1 MVLSSCIHTKK
12 VGIRLDARETLY
24 RRNRLLVNIIW
35 GMLVLGIAVDFMTGA
50 PNSSIIVLAIV
61 GTFACGVATFLSVR
75 RIWPEYI
82 KYIISTIVTALT
94 LLLIMTGPVITTYS
108 LVYVNLAIMTLYGS
122 SRGIAFSGGIGL
134 LLTIGL
140 FLSQYNEEL
149 FGDNDPFT
157 MVLYLLMIAVPLYVS
172 AKFSERL
179 QNEVVSRSEQAIAE
193 KNRAQDIVEKVSAS
207 LTVLND
213 FSENLKKNITSTST
227 ISRDVTTAFTE
238 ITASIETQTS
248 SITDI
253 STSVQQI
260 EQEVGSLADR
270 SADMRALSENSVQHS
285 RLGSEEALKLET
297 QMRDVHTAI
306 DASAALMNQ
315 LNEENS
321 RIGDIVATI
330 KNIST
335 QTNLLAL
342 NAAIEAA
349 RAGEHGKG
357 FSVVSHEIRKLAESS
372 QQSTEQI
379 EHILGT
385 IRARTS
391 EAAEQIIQGQ
401 RTVAAS
407 SEAAQQVI
415 ESMRSVAADSGRTLE
430 QSTHVDRSA
439 DDLQHQYKKVADQI
453 ITIAGITE
461 QNMASIQEMSASM
474 TTQDERVQQIVDS
487 FLQLDKLTADL
498 KRMTQA

>member
-1 MVLSSCIHTKK
+1 M
-12 VGIRLDARETLY
+12 DAREALY

-50 PNSSIIVLAIV
+50 PSSSIIVLAIA

-82 KYIISTIVTALT
+82 KYIISTIVTVLT

-134 LLTIGL
+134 LLTIYL
-140 FLSQYNEEL
+140 FLSEYNEEL

-157 MVLYLLMIAVPLYVS
+157 MVLYLLMIAVPLYAS

-179 QNEVVSRSEQAIAE
+179 QSEVVSQSVQAIAE
-193 KNRAQDIVEKVSAS
+193 KNRAQGIVEKVSSS
-207 LTVLND
+207 LTVLNE
-213 FSENLKKNITSTST
+213 FSENLKKNITSAST

-253 STSVQQI
+253 SSSVQQI

-285 RLGSEEALKLET
+285 RIGSEEALKLEN

-315 LNEENS
+315 LNEDNS
-321 RIGDIVATI
+321 KIGDIVATI

-349 RAGEHGKG
+349 RAGVHGKG
-357 FSVVSHEIRKLAESS
+357 FAVVAGEVRKLAEQSKSS
-372 QQSTEQI
+372 ANRIADLVRHIQSETISTVRSMEHTLEAFDRQTIYMDEGGEALAMMVGQVLRTEQSVKDMQQISEYIARFIQEVI
-379 EHILGT
+379 E
-385 IRARTS
+385 ATS
-391 EAAEQIIQGQ
+391 EFASFIEE
-401 RTVAAS
+401 TAAS
-407 SEAAQQVI
+407 SQEVSASAQEQSASSLRMAAQ
-415 ESMRSVAADSGRTLE
+415 ALALAD
-430 QSTHVDRSA
+430 
-439 DDLQHQYKKVADQI
+439 
-453 ITIAGITE
+453 IAT
-461 QNMASIQEMSASM
+461 AL
-474 TTQDERVQQIVDS
+474 DERVRKFKIQ
-487 FLQLDKLTADL
+487 
-498 KRMTQA
+498 